1 MGPFCHANA
10 THSPPRA
17 SLPPRPLPSSCALP
31 SSGAATRCSI
41 LVPGGVPRD
50 PLSPDRRGGI
60 SIHHD
65 SGRENLANFDTKG
78 AEGGKDKDREHARII
93 PVGMA
98 SVCGET
104 ERERER
110 SLRRGCG
117 QRVSPSVRHL
127 TRAVLR
133 RKKIQMCRS
142 PSLNET
148 RSIFFSV
155 EGKARRG
162 KPFGGRGNASR
173 IRRRVADRSATC

>member
-17 SLPPRPLPSSCALP
+17 SLPPRLLPSSCALP

-78 AEGGKDKDREHARII
+78 AEGGKDKGIVSTRELFLSEWRRCAERR
-93 PVGMA
+93 
-98 SVCGET
+98 
-104 ERERER
+104 RERKREILASRLR
-110 SLRRGCG
+110 STRLSIRPPFNKGRFTTKKNSN
-117 QRVSPSVRHL
+117 VS
-127 TRAVLR
+127 
-133 RKKIQMCRS
+133 
-142 PSLNET
+142 
-148 RSIFFSV
+148 FSV
-155 EGKARRG
+155 
-162 KPFGGRGNASR
+162 S
-173 IRRRVADRSATC
+173 

>member
-78 AEGGKDKDREHARII
+78 AEGGKDKGIVSTRELFLSEWRRCAERRREKEIL
-93 PVGMA
+93 A
-98 SVCGET
+98 S
-104 ERERER
+104 RLR
-110 SLRRGCG
+110 STRLSIRPPFNKGRFTTKKNSN
-117 QRVSPSVRHL
+117 VS
-127 TRAVLR
+127 
-133 RKKIQMCRS
+133 
-142 PSLNET
+142 
-148 RSIFFSV
+148 FSV
-155 EGKARRG
+155 
-162 KPFGGRGNASR
+162 S
-173 IRRRVADRSATC
+173 

>member
-78 AEGGKDKDREHARII
+78 AEGGKDKGIVSTRELFLSEWRRCAERR
-93 PVGMA
+93 
-98 SVCGET
+98 
-104 ERERER
+104 RERKREILASRLR
-110 SLRRGCG
+110 STRLSIRLPFNKGRFTTKKNSN
-117 QRVSPSVRHL
+117 VS
-127 TRAVLR
+127 
-133 RKKIQMCRS
+133 
-142 PSLNET
+142 
-148 RSIFFSV
+148 FSV
-155 EGKARRG
+155 
-162 KPFGGRGNASR
+162 S
-173 IRRRVADRSATC
+173 

>member
-17 SLPPRPLPSSCALP
+17 SLPPRPLLSSCALP

-78 AEGGKDKDREHARII
+78 AEGGKDKGIVSTRELFLSEWRRCAERR
-93 PVGMA
+93 
-98 SVCGET
+98 
-104 ERERER
+104 RERKREILASRLR
-110 SLRRGCG
+110 STRLSIRPPFNKGRFTTKKNSN
-117 QRVSPSVRHL
+117 VS
-127 TRAVLR
+127 
-133 RKKIQMCRS
+133 
-142 PSLNET
+142 
-148 RSIFFSV
+148 FSV
-155 EGKARRG
+155 
-162 KPFGGRGNASR
+162 S
-173 IRRRVADRSATC
+173 